1 MHTAARKPRVGTRQ
15 DRKCNDPV
23 ILNQWHPVA
32 AVGEIHPATIE
43 KTLLLGEPIAY
54 TRDGDGNPLAWRV
67 DDAPAGDSPVDANR
81 RLPIRADFGYLWTSI
96 GTPPARL
103 FSLPEVDEPGRIV
116 HNAITVG
123 INVSAPRAVENFLD
137 VAHLAFV
144 HPGSLGQQPHT
155 EIRDYQVS
163 TVDGDIWASDI
174 QIFQPMMAAGSTS
187 AAFAEYIYRV
197 PHPHCA
203 VLYKRDET
211 ASGRM
216 DIYAGFVHALSEER
230 IRLHL
235 FDCVVEGS
243 ATAGEVRRFVQTI
256 VGQDKSILEN
266 QNPKRLPLDPRA
278 ETPVRADKSS
288 IAYRRYLTE
297 IGLDYGVIRARSDG
311 APPDP
316 VGGVHLDQPT
326 AG

>member
-1 MHTAARKPRVGTRQ
+1 MRTTANEPGCDSRPG
-15 DRKCNDPV
+15 RKCDDPV

-32 AVGEIHPATIE
+32 AVSEIAPATIE
-43 KTLLLGEPIAY
+43 ETLLLGEPIAY
-54 TRDGDGNPLAWRV
+54 ARDADGNPLAWRV
-67 DDAPAGDSPVDANR
+67 DDAPAGRAAVVDARR
-81 RLPIRADFGYLWTSI
+81 RLPIRTDFGYLWTSI
-96 GTPPARL
+96 GIPPARM

-123 INVSAPRAVENFLD
+123 INVSAPRAIENFLD

-144 HPGSLGQQPHT
+144 HPGSLGEEPHT
-155 EIRDYQVS
+155 EIRDYEVS

-174 QIFQPMMAAGSTS
+174 HLLQPKVDAGATS
-187 AAFAEYIYRV
+187 SAFAEYTYRV

-203 VLYKRDET
+203 VLYKRAET
-211 ASGRM
+211 ASDRM

-256 VGQDKSILEN
+256 VGQDKPILEN
-266 QNPKRLPLDPRA
+266 QHPKRLPLDPRA

-288 IAYRRYLTE
+288 IAYRRYLTA
-297 IGLDYGVIRARSDG
+297 IGLAYGVIRA
-311 APPDP
+311 
-316 VGGVHLDQPT
+316 QE
-326 AG
+326 

>member
-1 MHTAARKPRVGTRQ
+1 MRTATREPGVDDRQ
-15 DRKCNDPV
+15 DRKCSDPV

-32 AVGEIHPATIE
+32 AVSEIPPATIE
-43 KTLLLGEPIAY
+43 ETLLLGEPIAY
-54 TRDGDGNPLAWRV
+54 TRDGDGNLMVWRI
-67 DDAPAGDSPVDANR
+67 DDAADGGGQVGEAGS
-81 RLPIRADFGYLWTSI
+81 RLPIRTDFGYLWTSI

-144 HPGSLGQQPHT
+144 HPGSLGEQPHT
-155 EIRDYQVS
+155 EIRDYEVS

-174 QIFQPMMAAGSTS
+174 QIYQPKMAAGSTS
-187 AAFAEYIYRV
+187 AALAEYIYRV

-203 VLYKRDET
+203 VLYKRAET
-211 ASGRM
+211 AGGRM

-235 FDCVVEGS
+235 FDCVVGES

-297 IGLDYGVIRARSDG
+297 IGLDYGVIRA
-311 APPDP
+311 
-316 VGGVHLDQPT
+316 QE
-326 AG
+326 

>member
-1 MHTAARKPRVGTRQ
+1 MRTMAREPGGYRRQ
-15 DRKCNDPV
+15 GCKCDDPV
-23 ILNQWHPVA
+23 ILHQWHPVA
-32 AVGEIHPATIE
+32 AIGEIPPATIKE
-43 KTLLLGEPIAY
+43 TLLLGAPIAY
-54 TRDGDGNPLAWRV
+54 TRGDDGTPVVWLV
-67 DDAPAGDSPVDANR
+67 EHTEAGETPIPEEGR
-81 RLPIRADFGYLWTSI
+81 RLPARTKFGYLWTSI
-96 GTPPARL
+96 GSPPARL

-144 HPGSLGQQPHT
+144 HPGSLGEEPHT
-155 EIRDYQVS
+155 EIRDYEVR

-174 QIFQPMMAAGSTS
+174 LIYQPRMAAESTS
-187 AAFAEYIYRV
+187 AGLAEYIYRV

-203 VLYKRDET
+203 VLYKRAET
-211 ASGRM
+211 ASDRM

-235 FDCVVEGS
+235 FDCVVEGD

-256 VGQDKSILEN
+256 VGQDKPILEN

-297 IGLDYGVIRARSDG
+297 IGLNYGVIRA
-311 APPDP
+311 
-316 VGGVHLDQPT
+316 QE
-326 AG
+326 

>member
-1 MHTAARKPRVGTRQ
+1 MRTVAREHRFDTRH
-15 DRKCNDPV
+15 DRRCNDPV
-23 ILNQWHPVA
+23 ILHQWHPVVA
-32 AVGEIHPATIE
+32 IGEIPAATIKE
-43 KTLLLGEPIAY
+43 TLLLGEPIAY
-54 TRDGDGNPLAWRV
+54 TRGDDGTPVVWLV
-67 DDAPAGDSPVDANR
+67 EHTEAGETPIPEEGR
-81 RLPIRADFGYLWTSI
+81 RLPARTKFGYLWTSI
-96 GTPPARL
+96 GSPPARL

-144 HPGSLGQQPHT
+144 HPGSLGEEPHT
-155 EIRDYQVS
+155 EIRDYEVR

-174 QIFQPMMAAGSTS
+174 LLYQPRMAAESTS
-187 AAFAEYIYRV
+187 AGLAEYIYRV

-203 VLYKRDET
+203 VLYKKADT
-211 ASGRM
+211 ASDRM

-235 FDCVVEGS
+235 FDCVVEGD

-256 VGQDKSILEN
+256 VGQDKPILEN

-297 IGLDYGVIRARSDG
+297 IGLNYGVIRA
-311 APPDP
+311 
-316 VGGVHLDQPT
+316 QE
-326 AG
+326 

>member
-1 MHTAARKPRVGTRQ
+1 MRTVAREPGVNDRQ
-15 DRKCNDPV
+15 RRECSDPV

-32 AVGEIHPATIE
+32 AVGEIPPATIE
-43 KTLLLGEPIAY
+43 ETLLLGEAIAY

-67 DDAPAGDSPVDANR
+67 DETPTSGARSVDANR
-81 RLPIRADFGYLWTSI
+81 RLPIRTDFGYLWTSI
-96 GTPPARL
+96 GTPPAWL

-144 HPGSLGQQPHT
+144 HPGSLGEQPHT
-155 EIRDYQVS
+155 EIRDYQVT

-174 QIFQPMMAAGSTS
+174 QIYQPKMAAGSTS
-187 AAFAEYIYRV
+187 AALAEYIYRV

-203 VLYKRDET
+203 VLYKRAET

-243 ATAGEVRRFVQTI
+243 ATAGAVRRFVQTI

-297 IGLDYGVIRARSDG
+297 IGLDYGVIRA
-311 APPDP
+311 
-316 VGGVHLDQPT
+316 QE
-326 AG
+326 

>member
-1 MHTAARKPRVGTRQ
+1 MRTMAREPGGYSRQ
-15 DRKCNDPV
+15 GGKCDDPV
-23 ILNQWHPVA
+23 ILHQWHPVA
-32 AVGEIHPATIE
+32 AIGEIPPATIKE
-43 KTLLLGEPIAY
+43 TLLLGEPIAY
-54 TRDGDGNPLAWRV
+54 TRGDDGTPVVWLV
-67 DDAPAGDSPVDANR
+67 EHTEAGATPIPEEGR
-81 RLPIRADFGYLWTSI
+81 RLPARTKFGYLWTSI
-96 GTPPARL
+96 GSPPARL

-144 HPGSLGQQPHT
+144 HPGSLGEEPHT
-155 EIRDYQVS
+155 EIRDYEVR

-174 QIFQPMMAAGSTS
+174 LLYQPRMAAESTS
-187 AAFAEYIYRV
+187 AGLAEYIYRV

-203 VLYKRDET
+203 VLYKRAET
-211 ASGRM
+211 ASDRM

-235 FDCVVEGS
+235 FDCVVEGN
-243 ATAGEVRRFVQTI
+243 ATAGDVRRFVQTI
-256 VGQDKSILEN
+256 VGQDKPILEN

-297 IGLDYGVIRARSDG
+297 IGLNYGVIRAQG
-311 APPDP
+311 
-316 VGGVHLDQPT
+316 
-326 AG
+326 

>member
-1 MHTAARKPRVGTRQ
+1 MAREGSLDSRQ
-15 DRKCNDPV
+15 GRKCNDPAV
-23 ILNQWHPVA
+23 LNQWHPVA
-32 AVGEIHPATIE
+32 AVGEIPLATIE
-43 KTLLLGEPIAY
+43 ETHLLGEPIAY
-54 TRDGDGNPLAWRV
+54 TRDVGGSPLAWRV
-67 DDAPAGDSPVDANR
+67 DEAPAGGAAVVDADR
-81 RLPIRADFGYLWTSI
+81 RLPVRTDFGYLWTSI

-144 HPGSLGQQPHT
+144 HPGSLGEEPHT
-155 EIRDYQVS
+155 EIRDYEVS
-163 TVDGDIWASDI
+163 TVGGDIWATDI
-174 QIFQPMMAAGSTS
+174 QILQPKVAAGSTS
-187 AAFAEYIYRV
+187 AAFAEYIYRI

-203 VLYKRDET
+203 VLYKRAET

-216 DIYAGFVHALSEER
+216 DIYAAFVHALSEER

-256 VGQDKSILEN
+256 VGQDKPILEN

-297 IGLDYGVIRARSDG
+297 IGLDYGVIRPQD
-311 APPDP
+311 
-316 VGGVHLDQPT
+316 
-326 AG
+326 

>member
-1 MHTAARKPRVGTRQ
+1 MRTAAREPGIDRQ
-15 DRKCNDPV
+15 DRKCSDPV

-32 AVGEIHPATIE
+32 AVGEIGSAAIE
-43 KTLLLGEPIAY
+43 ETLLLGEPIAY
-54 TRDGDGNPLAWRV
+54 TRDGDGNPMVWRV
-67 DDAPAGDSPVDANR
+67 DDAPAGGTQAVEEGR
-81 RLPIRADFGYLWTSI
+81 RLPVRTDFGYLWTSI

-123 INVSAPRAVENFLD
+123 INVSAPRAIENFLD

-144 HPGSLGQQPHT
+144 HPGSLGEQPHT
-155 EIRDYQVS
+155 EIRDYQVN

-174 QIFQPMMAAGSTS
+174 QILQPMMAAGSTS
-187 AAFAEYIYRV
+187 AAYAEYIYRV

-203 VLYKRDET
+203 VLYKRAET

-235 FDCVVEGS
+235 FDCVVGGS

-297 IGLDYGVIRARSDG
+297 IGLDYGVIRA
-311 APPDP
+311 
-316 VGGVHLDQPT
+316 QE
-326 AG
+326 

>member
-1 MHTAARKPRVGTRQ
+1 MAHEPGLDAQ
-15 DRKCNDPV
+15 HDRRCDDPV

-32 AVGEIHPATIE
+32 AIGEIPPAAVKE
-43 KTLLLGEPIAY
+43 TLLLGEPIAY
-54 TRDGDGNPLAWRV
+54 TRGDDGAPVVWRV
-67 DDAPAGDSPVDANR
+67 EHTEVGETPIPEEGR
-81 RLPIRADFGYLWTSI
+81 RLPARTKFGYLWTSI
-96 GTPPARL
+96 GSPPARL

-116 HNAITVG
+116 HNAITIG

-144 HPGSLGQQPHT
+144 HPGSLGEEPHT
-155 EIRDYQVS
+155 EIRDYEVR

-174 QIFQPMMAAGSTS
+174 LLYQPRMAAESTS
-187 AAFAEYIYRV
+187 AGVAEYIYRV

-203 VLYKRDET
+203 VLYKRTET
-211 ASGRM
+211 ASDRM

-235 FDCVVEGS
+235 FDCVVEGN
-243 ATAGEVRRFVQTI
+243 ATAGDVRRFVQTI

-266 QNPKRLPLDPRA
+266 QNPRRLPLDPRA

-297 IGLDYGVIRARSDG
+297 IGLNYGVIRA
-311 APPDP
+311 
-316 VGGVHLDQPT
+316 QE
-326 AG
+326 

>member
-1 MHTAARKPRVGTRQ
+1 M
-15 DRKCNDPV
+15 

-32 AVGEIHPATIE
+32 AVGEIPTAAIE
-43 KTLLLGEPIAY
+43 ETLLLGEPIAY
-54 TRDGDGNPLAWRV
+54 TRDGEGNPLAWRV
-67 DDAPAGDSPVDANR
+67 DDATAGGPPAGGLPVASAPAGGAPVADADR
-81 RLPIRADFGYLWTSI
+81 RLPIRTDFGYLWTST
-96 GTPPARL
+96 GAPPARL

-123 INVSAPRAVENFLD
+123 INVSGPRAIENFLD

-144 HPGSLGQQPHT
+144 HPGSLGEQPHT
-155 EIRDYQVS
+155 EIRDYEVS

-174 QIFQPMMAAGSTS
+174 HLLQPKVAAGSTS
-187 AAFAEYIYRV
+187 TAYAEYIYRV

-203 VLYKRDET
+203 VLYKRAEG
-211 ASGRM
+211 AGGRM

-297 IGLDYGVIRARSDG
+297 IGLDYGVIRA
-311 APPDP
+311 
-316 VGGVHLDQPT
+316 QE
-326 AG
+326 

>member
-1 MHTAARKPRVGTRQ
+1 MRTAAREPGVYDRQ
-15 DRKCNDPV
+15 HRKRRDPV
-23 ILNQWHPVA
+23 ILNQWHPVV
-32 AVGEIHPATIE
+32 AVSEIPPETVE
-43 KTLLLGEPIAY
+43 ETLLLGEPIAY
-54 TRDGDGNPLAWRV
+54 TRDGDGNLMAWRID
-67 DDAPAGDSPVDANR
+67 DDADGGAHVVEAGR
-81 RLPIRADFGYLWTSI
+81 RLPIRTDFGYLWTSI

-103 FSLPEVDEPGRIV
+103 FSVPEVDEPGRIV
-116 HNAITVG
+116 HNAITIG
-123 INVSAPRAVENFLD
+123 INVSAPRAIENFLD

-144 HPGSLGQQPHT
+144 HPGSLGEQPHT
-155 EIRDYQVS
+155 EIRDYQVG

-174 QIFQPMMAAGSTS
+174 QIFQPQMAAGSTS

-203 VLYKRDET
+203 VLYKRAET
-211 ASGRM
+211 AGGRM

-288 IAYRRYLTE
+288 IAYRRYLTD
-297 IGLDYGVIRARSDG
+297 IGLDYGVIRA
-311 APPDP
+311 
-316 VGGVHLDQPT
+316 QE
-326 AG
+326 

>member
-1 MHTAARKPRVGTRQ
+1 MRTVARAPGVDSRH
-15 DRKCNDPV
+15 DRKCSDPV
-23 ILNQWHPVA
+23 ILHQWHPVA
-32 AVGEIHPATIE
+32 AVGEIPPGAIE
-43 KTLLLGEPIAY
+43 ETLLLGEPIAY

-67 DDAPAGDSPVDANR
+67 DEAPAGVARSVDAGR
-81 RLPIRADFGYLWTSI
+81 RLPVRTDFGYLWTSV

-144 HPGSLGQQPHT
+144 HPGSLGEQPHT
-155 EIRDYQVS
+155 EIRDYEVS
-163 TVDGDIWASDI
+163 TADGDIWASDI
-174 QIFQPMMAAGSTS
+174 QIFQPRMAAGSTS

-203 VLYKRDET
+203 VLYKRAET
-211 ASGRM
+211 AGGRM

-288 IAYRRYLTE
+288 IAYRRRLTE
-297 IGLDYGVIRARSDG
+297 IGLDYGVIRG
-311 APPDP
+311 
-316 VGGVHLDQPT
+316 QE
-326 AG
+326 